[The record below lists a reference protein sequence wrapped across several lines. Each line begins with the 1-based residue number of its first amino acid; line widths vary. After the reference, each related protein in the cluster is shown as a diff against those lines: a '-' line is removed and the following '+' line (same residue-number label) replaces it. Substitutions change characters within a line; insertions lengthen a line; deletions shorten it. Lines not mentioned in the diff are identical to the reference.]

1 MSALLLYFNQPWPW
15 SPHDEKDHWER
26 GKEREKIYAKKPI
39 EISNY
44 LVPLNPSAHRAAC
57 THTERER
64 KTRTKIEPRFQVLKV
79 YESLNAFLLLFLGDG
94 AFLYFRKNPGRTR
107 RTSSDLTELEKFWQN
122 TRPITPPPDDWKKIT
137 VDVQKRFKTLAA
149 AIAAN
154 PDSMRYWWRRADF
167 SHFFP
172 YKYI

>member
-57 THTERER
+57 THTQRER

-122 TRPITPPPDDWKKIT
+122 TRPITPPPWRLEKDYC
-137 VDVQKRFKTLAA
+137 RCAKTLQ
-149 AIAAN
+149 N
-154 PDSMRYWWRRADF
+154 TCCRNCSKPWFYEVLMTKSWLFTLF
-167 SHFFP
+167 S
-172 YKYI
+172 I